1 MPFKK
6 LTDAG
11 YDLVYKNHA
20 GAILKMDFEQ
30 AIADIEEV
38 LDGFTIDQQEFIA
51 GGGGEASI
59 TQRMRGLFTDSNWKK
74 REFNAVKTIDG
85 VVTESTSHEV
95 DHVKT
100 FKVDSLGGEKKTIAL
115 EIEWNNK
122 DPFYDRDLENF
133 KRLHADNAISLG
145 IIVTR
150 GESLQSEL
158 FNIILDY
165 GNRNDIDSFDKL
177 TEMGFSLTPRQKKNI
192 KKTFQVNGDFTYSWA
207 HNFFKDKYGQATTH
221 WNKLKAR
228 MERGVG
234 SPCPFIGIG
243 LPATIVSYPE
253 R

>member
-6 LTDAG
+6 LTYAG
-11 YDLVYKNHA
+11 YNLVFKNHA

-30 AIADIEEV
+30 AIADIEAV
-38 LDGFTIDQQEFIA
+38 LDGFTIDQQEFID

-59 TQRMRGLFTDSNWKK
+59 TQRLRGLLTDIDWKK
-74 REFNAVKTIDG
+74 HEFTVVKTIDG

-95 DHVKT
+95 DHVKS
-100 FKVDSLGGEKKTIAL
+100 FEVESLGGEAKTIAM

-150 GESLQSEL
+150 GDSLQERLPEL
-158 FNIILDY
+158 VYDYATKKKIESFEILAELDLVPT
-165 GNRNDIDSFDKL
+165 R
-177 TEMGFSLTPRQKKNI
+177 RQKKIVQKAYN
-192 KKTFQVNGDFTYSWA
+192 KHGDFAAAWSQM
-207 HNFFKDKYGQATTH
+207 FIKDKYGQATTH
-221 WNKLKAR
+221 WRKLKAR
-228 MERGVG
+228 MDRGVG

-243 LPATIVSYPE
+243 IPLDVVNWLD
-253 R
+253 